1 MERRERI
8 GVFGGC
14 FNPVHLAHLRAAVE
28 AVEGLGLSRVDF
40 VPAARPPH
48 KPDAPMLGFDVR
60 VRLLR
65 AAVADM
71 PLFRVNLL
79 EAERPGPSYTCETL
93 ARYRDG
99 HPDAALFFL
108 MGAVDLMNLATWR
121 RGFELGRFAH
131 LAVMAREGL
140 DLDRVEAFLAG
151 EGAALSAVPRSLDED
166 SVASGQV
173 RAAWTIAG
181 GHALYFL
188 NIPRLDISSSL
199 LRERWRRGGT
209 LRFLAPDAVCRELAA
224 LRDEVDR
231 AWGRDVPAGGRTTCN
246 RKAW

>member
-1 MERRERI
+1 M
-8 GVFGGC
+8 
-14 FNPVHLAHLRAAVE
+14 
-28 AVEGLGLSRVDF
+28 
-40 VPAARPPH
+40 
-48 KPDAPMLGFDVR
+48 
-60 VRLLR
+60 RLLR

-93 ARYRDG
+93 ARYRTGIRTRPFFFSWGCGPDEPG
-99 HPDAALFFL
+99 HLEAGIRT
-108 MGAVDLMNLATWR
+108 GAFR
-121 RGFELGRFAH
+121 P

-140 DLDRVEAFLAG
+140 DLDRWRRFWPG
-151 EGAALSAVPRSLDED
+151 RGRPFAVPRSLDED

-231 AWGRDVPAGGRTTCN
+231 AWGRDVPAGGRQTCN